1 MHLGIEESFLYNVY
15 NEHPDSVKG
24 QRVSPALLKR
34 LDDEQYWSD
43 VNTLSFY
50 AFVLFLLSSI

>member
-1 MHLGIEESFLYNVY
+1 MHLGVGESFLYNVY
-15 NEHPDSVKG
+15 NEHPDSVRG
-24 QRVSPALLKR
+24 QCVSPARSKR